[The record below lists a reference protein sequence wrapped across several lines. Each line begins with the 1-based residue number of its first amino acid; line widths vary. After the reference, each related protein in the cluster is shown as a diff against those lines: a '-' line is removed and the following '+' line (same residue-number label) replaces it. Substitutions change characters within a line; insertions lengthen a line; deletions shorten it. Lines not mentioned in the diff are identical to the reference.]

1 MQKFRL
7 TRSKGRKMKK
17 LGKIKTLTIASLS
30 AVALAAPIAY
40 AQTTSTNQDTQQKT
54 TRGEGRGHGKGWGDR
69 EGRGKGEGR
78 EWRGDKEGRGGIR
91 GMMFRGANLT
101 DDQKAKMKQIG
112 QSFRERTQS
121 LHQALRA
128 KRQELRQASEGG
140 TFNEA
145 LATQKLQESAT
156 LQAKLMGEQFRMRQE
171 MLSVL
176 TPEQK
181 TQIEQKRADFKAK
194 RANHN
199 ERKVQ

>member
-1 MQKFRL
+1 
-7 TRSKGRKMKK
+7 MKK

-30 AVALAAPIAY
+30 AVALAAPIAF
-40 AQTTSTNQDTQQKT
+40 AQSTSTTQDTPQVT
-54 TRGEGRGHGKGWGDR
+54 GERHGGRGKGWEQRGNREGR
-69 EGRGKGEGR
+69 EGRGWGGEGR
-78 EWRGDKEGRGGIR
+78 MG
-91 GMMFRGANLT
+91 GMMFKDLNLT

-112 QSFRERTQS
+112 ESFRERTQS
-121 LHQALRA
+121 LHQQLSA

-156 LQAKLMGEQFRMRQE
+156 LEAKLMGEQFRMRQE

-181 TQIEQKRADFKAK
+181 TQLEQKRAEFKAK
-194 RANHN
+194 RANHGQPN
-199 ERKVQ
+199 IQ

>member
-1 MQKFRL
+1 
-7 TRSKGRKMKK
+7 MKK

-40 AQTTSTNQDTQQKT
+40 AQSTSTNQDTQQAT
-54 TRGEGRGHGKGWGDR
+54 GERHGGHGKGWGER
-69 EGRGKGEGR
+69 GAGKGRGWE
-78 EWRGDKEGRGGIR
+78 RGGR
-91 GMMFRGANLT
+91 MHGMMFKDLNLT
-101 DDQKAKMKQIG
+101 EDQKARMKQIG

-145 LATQKLQESAT
+145 LATQKLQESAS
-156 LQAKLMGEQFRMRQE
+156 LQAKLMGEQFKMRQE

-181 TQIEQKRADFKAK
+181 TQLEQKRAEFKAK
-194 RANHN
+194 RANHG
-199 ERKVQ
+199 EPKVQ

>member
-1 MQKFRL
+1 
-7 TRSKGRKMKK
+7 MKK

-40 AQTTSTNQDTQQKT
+40 AQSSGATQDPQQTSAEKG
-54 TRGEGRGHGKGWGDR
+54 RGEGRGHGKGWGDR
-69 EGRGKGEGR
+69 QGRGNGEEREGRGDG
-78 EWRGDKEGRGGIR
+78 EGRGGMR
-91 GMMFRGANLT
+91 GMMFRAANLT

-145 LATQKLQESAT
+145 WATQKLQESAG
-156 LQAKLMGEQFRMRQE
+156 LEAKLMGEQFRMRQE

-181 TQIEQKRADFKAK
+181 TQIEQKRAEFKAK
-194 RANHN
+194 RANHS
-199 ERKVQ
+199 EQKVQ

>member
-1 MQKFRL
+1 
-7 TRSKGRKMKK
+7 MKK
-17 LGKIKTLTIASLS
+17 PGKIKTLTIASLS

-40 AQTTSTNQDTQQKT
+40 AQSTGTIQNTQQVS
-54 TRGEGRGHGKGWGDR
+54 RGEGHGRGKGGGKEGR
-69 EGRGKGEGR
+69 EGRGGWDKG
-78 EWRGDKEGRGGIR
+78 GGMR
-91 GMMFRGANLT
+91 GMMLRGVNLT

-145 LATQKLQESAT
+145 LATQKLQESAS

-171 MLSVL
+171 MLAVL

-181 TQIEQKRADFKAK
+181 TQIEQKRAEFKAK
-194 RANHN
+194 RANHS
-199 ERKVQ
+199 EQKVQ